1 MNQDSISLLKEC
13 DAGAKMGIKSL
24 NEVIDDVMNEN
35 MKKALIKC
43 RDEHEKIQCK
53 AGQMLCK
60 NQQDGKEP
68 AMMASAMSWMKT
80 NAKMAM
86 DPSDQTIANLITD
99 GCNMGVTSLNR
110 YLNEYNAADDA
121 SKRIAKDLIALEEGL
136 SKDLRVYL

>member
-1 MNQDSISLLKEC
+1 
-13 DAGAKMGIKSL
+13 
-24 NEVIDDVMNEN
+24 
-35 MKKALIKC
+35 
-43 RDEHEKIQCK
+43 
-53 AGQMLCK
+53 
-60 NQQDGKEP
+60 
-68 AMMASAMSWMKT
+68 MKT